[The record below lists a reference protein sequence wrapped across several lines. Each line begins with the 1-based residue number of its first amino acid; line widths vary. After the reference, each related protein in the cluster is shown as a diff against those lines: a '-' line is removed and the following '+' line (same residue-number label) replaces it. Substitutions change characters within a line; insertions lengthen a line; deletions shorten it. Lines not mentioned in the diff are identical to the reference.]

1 MKWIVMMAALAVSVQ
16 AVAVENKDV
25 VCSVTRYTTEIR
37 PDGSKFNEQTVG
49 KTNQTLSWTGA
60 NADTGTNADVR
71 FEVDG
76 MAMSAS
82 LSSEKCWDD
91 DRMVECNQRSLF
103 LSVYDRQNSSS
114 TSSYYDL
121 NSAAA
126 GTRMNLTI
134 QNPRGYHKIEC
145 TQVR

>member
-1 MKWIVMMAALAVSVQ
+1 MKWIVMATVIAASMQVM
-16 AVAVENKDV
+16 AVENKNV

-37 PDGSKFNEQTVG
+37 PDGTKTNESTVG
-49 KTNQTLSWTGA
+49 KTNQVMNWS
-60 NADTGTNADVR
+60 DTSASVR

-82 LSSEKCWDD
+82 LNSEKCWDD

-103 LSVYDRQNSSS
+103 LHVYDRQASSA

-121 NSAAA
+121 NSAPA
-126 GTRMNLTI
+126 GTQMNLTV

-145 TQVR
+145 SQQR